1 MSSALDGKMWKY
13 DARTV
18 KEAGRIRKAG
28 WWFWYPFLFGIFF
41 AILGVLFVGIG
52 AVLPAGSVGMYI
64 GAAAF
69 FVIAAASF
77 AVALYARR
85 DIADSD
91 DDEKEAAL
99 RGAVTQKDVDAL
111 RDGGLAGEAT
121 IEKFVYLGDTNGDR
135 TLVELQLQV
144 TGGLGGFRPVTHK
157 EYVPLGLTDRLKA
170 GVTLPVVCDAADPN
184 KLALDWEAFA
194 PGRS

>member
-1 MSSALDGKMWKY
+1 MPSALDGKMWKY
-13 DARTV
+13 DALTV
-18 KEAGRIRKAG
+18 KEAGRTRKAG
-28 WWFWYPFLFGIFF
+28 WWFWYPFLMGIFF
-41 AILGVLFVGIG
+41 AILGVIFVGIG

-69 FVIAAASF
+69 FVIAAGSF

-85 DIADSD
+85 DISDSD
-91 DDEKEAAL
+91 DDDKEAAF
-99 RGAVTQKDVDAL
+99 RGAVTKKDAEAL
-111 RDGGLAGEAT
+111 RESGLTGKAT

-135 TLVELQLQV
+135 TLIELHLQV
-144 TGGLGGFRPVTHK
+144 TGGLGGFRSVAHS

-184 KLALDWEAFA
+184 KLAIDWEAFA
-194 PGRS
+194 PGRV